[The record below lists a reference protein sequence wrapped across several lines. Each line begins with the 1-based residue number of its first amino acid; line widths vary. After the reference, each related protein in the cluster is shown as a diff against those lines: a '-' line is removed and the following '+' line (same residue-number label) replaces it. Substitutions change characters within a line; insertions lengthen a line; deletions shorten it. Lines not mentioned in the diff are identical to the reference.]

1 MKINKLLTKF
11 TVATLASGLLLSAPL
26 ASSAPTYAASKKV
39 KKTSNKKKTTLR
51 QYTKNTMAKYHL
63 RGSMIVVKDGKAQQV
78 SYGYGY
84 YRRRIGAGSSKLVY
98 PLGSLQK
105 SITATMITQLIYKG
119 KFSQN
124 TKISRWY
131 PNLKNASRI
140 SVGNLMTHTSGIT
153 VVGTEVNNGIN
164 FSENGA
170 LNWIINK
177 INSQSEQRPGKFNYN
192 NANYI
197 LLAGIIRKTTG
208 KSYASNLKSRII
220 KPLNLKQTY
229 MYNQIPKGKTDAIS
243 YTYRYGRNYQD
254 PQYAP
259 QGLTTQLLGAG
270 DVFSS
275 PKDYY
280 KILVGMQNGKILT
293 KKQFKYMTHLKAKAK
308 DTTYSGGLYMR
319 RGGKL
324 EMAYGNFG
332 DTHFANWI
340 QLTSDNQNGIV
351 MFLNQT
357 QDKNKNKD
365 AGYRVLKKIKF
376 NTFVNR

>member
-51 QYTKNTMAKYHL
+51 QYAKNTMAKYHL

-78 SYGYGY
+78 SYGY

-293 KKQFKYMTHLKAKAK
+293 KKQFKYMTNLKAKAK

-332 DTHFANWI
+332 DTHFAN
-340 QLTSDNQNGIV
+340 NQNGIV